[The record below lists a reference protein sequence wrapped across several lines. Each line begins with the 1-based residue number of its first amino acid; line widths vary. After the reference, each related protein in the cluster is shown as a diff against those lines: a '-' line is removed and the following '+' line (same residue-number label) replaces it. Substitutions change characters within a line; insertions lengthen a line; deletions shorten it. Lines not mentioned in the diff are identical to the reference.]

1 MAKKSINGILAVLL
15 LAFLSQAATADETS
29 DKAKALIE
37 QGQSKE
43 AYQLLEPLEASQAGD
58 PVFDLLF
65 GIAAVDVGQNTRGVF
80 ALERVLA
87 LQPGNA
93 RARVEIGRAYLA
105 LGEHRRARAEFET
118 ARQQPVPEGVQNTID
133 SVLAVIERAED
144 NTRSRWKGYLEGSLG
159 TDSNINSATSS
170 RSAAVPG
177 LGLGILN
184 PLSTQRGDNFGTL
197 SGGVSYRRP
206 LGDGYFLTA
215 GANGL
220 LRNNFSESDFDT
232 HALDGSVGVQYLRD
246 KDTIN
251 VTATG
256 SSFVLDN
263 NRLRDTWG
271 FNAQW
276 QRDLDAVRQVSV
288 YGQYANISYPGQ
300 SIRNVDRYVLGAAYA
315 QAVSARVIV
324 FGSAYVGQEVERESD
339 ADWLGHHLWGVRAGA
354 QYRIDKRWSVYGNA
368 FFESRNYGGTEPLF
382 NESRRD
388 DQTDLNVG
396 VDYQIER
403 FWKASLRLTHVAN
416 HSTVDIFKYDRDM
429 ATVSIR
435 RDF

>member
-1 MAKKSINGILAVLL
+1 MAKKSINGILALL
-15 LAFLSQAATADETS
+15 MLALLSQPVLADELS
-29 DKAKALIE
+29 DRARLLIE

-43 AYQLLEPLEASQAGD
+43 AFQLLEPLEGARSGD

-87 LQPGNA
+87 LQPDNA
-93 RARVEIGRAYLA
+93 RARAEIGRAYLA
-105 LGEHRRARAEFET
+105 LGEHRRARNEFET
-118 ARQQPVPEGVQNTID
+118 VRQQPVPEGVQSTID

-144 NTRSRWKGYLEGSLG
+144 NTRARWKGYLEGSLG
-159 TDSNINSATSS
+159 TDSNINSATAS
-170 RSAAVPG
+170 RSIAVPG

-184 PLSTQRGDNFGTL
+184 PMSLQRGDNFGML
-197 SGGVSYRRP
+197 GGGVSYRRP

-215 GANGL
+215 GANGS
-220 LRNNFSESDFDT
+220 LRNNFSEPDFDT
-232 HALDGSVGVQYLRD
+232 RTLDGSVGIQHLRD

-251 VTATG
+251 VTATA
-256 SSFVLDN
+256 STFVLDN

-271 FNAQW
+271 LNAQW
-276 QRDLDAVRQVSV
+276 QRDLDTVRQISV

-315 QAVSARVIV
+315 QAVSGRVIV
-324 FGSAYVGQEVERESD
+324 FGSAYVGQEVERDSNAE
-339 ADWLGHHLWGVRAGA
+339 WLGHHLWGVRAGA
-354 QYRIDKRWSVYGNA
+354 QYRIDKRWMLYGNA

-388 DQTDLNVG
+388 TQTDLNVG

-403 FWKASLRLTHVAN
+403 FWKASLRLTHVVN
-416 HSTVDIFKYDRDM
+416 HSTIDIFKYDRDM
-429 ATVSIR
+429 ATASIR

>member
-1 MAKKSINGILAVLL
+1 MAKKTFNGILALL
-15 LAFLSQAATADETS
+15 TLTLLSQPVLADELS
-29 DKAKALIE
+29 DRAKLLIE
-37 QGQSKE
+37 QGQSRE
-43 AYQLLEPLEASQAGD
+43 AFQLLEPLESARLGD

-87 LQPGNA
+87 LQPDNA
-93 RARVEIGRAYLA
+93 RARAEIGRAYLA
-105 LGEHRRARAEFET
+105 LGEHRKAKNEFET
-118 ARQQPVPEGVQNTID
+118 VRQQPVPDGVQNTID

-170 RSAAVPG
+170 RSVAVPG
-177 LGLGILN
+177 LGLGILD
-184 PLSTQRGDNFGTL
+184 PLSLQRGDNFGIL
-197 SGGVSYRRP
+197 GGGVSYRRP
-206 LGDGYFLTA
+206 LGEGYFLTA
-215 GANGL
+215 GANGW
-220 LRNNFSESDFDT
+220 LRNNFSEPDFDT
-232 HALDGSVGVQYLRD
+232 RALDGSAGIQRLRD

-251 VTATG
+251 VTASAST
-256 SSFVLDN
+256 FVLDN

-271 FNAQW
+271 LNAQW
-276 QRDLDAVRQVSV
+276 QRDLDSVRQVSI
-288 YGQYANISYPGQ
+288 YSQYANVSYPGQ

-324 FGSAYVGQEVERESD
+324 FGSAYAGQEVERESD
-339 ADWLGHHLWGVRAGA
+339 AEWLGHRLWGVRAGA
-354 QYRIDKRWSVYGNA
+354 QYRIDRRWMIYGNA
-368 FFESRNYGGTEPLF
+368 FFESRDYGGKEPLF

-388 DQTDLNVG
+388 SQTDFNVG

-403 FWKASLRLTHVAN
+403 FWRASVRVSHVVN
-416 HSTVDIFKYDRDM
+416 HSNIDIFKYDRDI
-429 ATVSIR
+429 ATASIR